1 MKKLLLILLCL
12 PMIGF
17 GQNEIDDYEIIE
29 IEEDDEEF
37 FMVVENMPEFPGGDL
52 GLMNFI
58 QKNVKYPKIAKEYNI
73 TGKVYVSFIVDEKG
87 RVTNVKTVRSVDKN
101 LDAEALRV
109 VSALPNYKP
118 GKKNGKPIRVKYTI
132 PINFTLNNNFS
143 STDQLDSLNL
153 VKFSPE
159 FGHQNECIYLG
170 CSCTIKERV
179 KKIVEQSINKWQKKD
194 EFEKTNNY
202 LLRVND
208 KNRTDKI
215 KKFQNEAMTML
226 KNEFLNSLNF
236 SNIVLSD
243 YDADNETYLLKNSNF
258 DNLVISVPIEE
269 ARYFKTYFS
278 NSNFINPNC
287 VIIDDKFVL
296 SYVDIWNG
304 SRCFAIDEFKYNEEW
319 GLNQKIFKNPIHS
332 TDPNYQWIPCPF
344 IYNYSLSSSQ
354 DYAITDIKYEFSPIE
369 IDDIKSSNTTT
380 SSNIRTNKI
389 NIGTSSVNINIPN
402 NKKVKNRY
410 ALVIGNEDYTSFQ
423 RTLSSEQNVDYALND
438 ATIFKEYCLKTF
450 GVKEDNMFFLTDAT
464 AGTMHQE
471 IDLITK
477 IINKVGLKAEL
488 IVYYAGHGYPDE
500 LTKVPYLIPVDVSA
514 SNLSTAIKL
523 DDLYQKLANTNA
535 SKITIFLDACFTG
548 GGRNSG
554 LVASRGVKVKPKEG
568 VLDGNIVVF
577 SASSAEESSL
587 PYHDE
592 GHGVFTYF
600 LLKKFQESEGNVT
613 LGELSE
619 YLDENVS
626 IKSLRVN
633 QKEQNP
639 TVNTSQ
645 KVVNDWRNWK
655 F

>member
-1 MKKLLLILLCL
+1 MIGEIGNFKMKKLLLILLCL

-17 GQNEIDDYEIIE
+17 GQCVSGDCENGQGTYIYGTTQEYEGEWKDGLRHGFGKNTFPNGTVKEGLWENDILIE
-29 IEEDDEEF
+29 DLSSPYNRNIE
-37 FMVVENMPEFPGGDL
+37 
-52 GLMNFI
+52 
-58 QKNVKYPKIAKEYNI
+58 
-73 TGKVYVSFIVDEKG
+73 
-87 RVTNVKTVRSVDKN
+87 N
-101 LDAEALRV
+101 L
-109 VSALPNYKP
+109 
-118 GKKNGKPIRVKYTI
+118 
-132 PINFTLNNNFS
+132 
-143 STDQLDSLNL
+143 
-153 VKFSPE
+153 
-159 FGHQNECIYLG
+159 
-170 CSCTIKERV
+170 IKEFVEKRV
-179 KKIVEQSINKWQKKD
+179 NEWQQKG
-194 EFEKTNNY
+194 EFEKTNDY
-202 LLRVND
+202 LLRVNE
-208 KNRTDKI
+208 KNRTVKI
-215 KKFQNEAMTML
+215 KEFQEVAMESL
-226 KNEFLNSLNF
+226 KLDFLNSIDF
-236 SNIVLSD
+236 SNIELGD
-243 YDADNETYLLKNSNF
+243 YDADNETFLLKVTSAEVRNIFNNSTKTKSVNLGGF
-258 DNLVISVPIEE
+258 DFVLSVPINE
-269 ARYFKTYFS
+269 AKEFKKSFS
-278 NSNFINPNC
+278 SYKFLNPEC
-287 VIIDDKFVL
+287 EIIDNKLCL
-296 SYVDIWNG
+296 SYVEVTEKEINSVSYTFING
-304 SRCFAIDEFKYNEEW
+304 KSQKNEILKTNQLKVYTYN
-319 GLNQKIFKNPIHS
+319 
-332 TDPNYQWIPCPF
+332 
-344 IYNYSLSSSQ
+344 LSNTQ
-354 DYAITDIKYEFSPIE
+354 DYSITEIDYEFSAIE
-369 IDDIKSSNTTT
+369 IDDIKSSKTTK
-380 SSNIRTNKI
+380 SSRISTNKLKV
-389 NIGTSSVNINIPN
+389 GESSVNINIPT

-423 RTLSSEQNVDYALND
+423 RTLSSEQNVDYAVND
-438 ATIFKEYCLKTF
+438 ASTFKKYCLKTL
-450 GVKEDNMFFLTDAT
+450 GVKEDNMFFLTNAT

-477 IINKVGLKAEL
+477 IINKVGRKAEL

-587 PYHDE
+587 PYHHE

-639 TVNTSQ
+639 TVNTSS

>member
-1 MKKLLLILLCL
+1 
-12 PMIGF
+12 MISF
-17 GQNEIDDYEIIE
+17 GQTNRQNDDKSFNVIDD
-29 IEEDDEEF
+29 
-37 FMVVENMPEFPGGDL
+37 MPEFPGGDL
-52 GLMNFI
+52 ALMKFI
-58 QKNVKYPKIAKEYNI
+58 NKKVKYPGIAKRNNV
-73 TGKVYVSFIVDEKG
+73 TGKVYVSFIVDKDG
-87 RVTNVKTVRSVDKN
+87 SVTNVKIVRGVDKR

-118 GKKNGKPIRVKYTI
+118 GKKNGKPTRVQFTI
-132 PINFTLNNNFS
+132 PINFSLNNFS
-143 STDQLDSLNL
+143 STDKLDSLNL

-159 FGHQNECIYLG
+159 FGHQHKCIYLG
-170 CSCTIKERV
+170 CSCTIKDRV
-179 KKIVEQSINKWQKKD
+179 KKIVEQSINKWQKKG
-194 EFEKTNNY
+194 EFETTNDY

-208 KNRTDKI
+208 NRSFKI
-215 KKFQNEAMTML
+215 KKFQEIAIEKL
-226 KNEFLNSLNF
+226 KNEYLTSLNF
-236 SNIVLSD
+236 KSLKLGD
-243 YDADNETYLLKNSNF
+243 YDADNETFLLKGSSF

-269 ARYFKTYFS
+269 AKFFKEDFS
-278 NSNFINPNC
+278 DYNFINPNC

-296 SYVDIWNG
+296 SYVDIIN
-304 SRCFAIDEFKYNEEW
+304 S
-319 GLNQKIFKNPIHS
+319 
-332 TDPNYQWIPCPF
+332 PF
-344 IYNYSLSSSQ
+344 EYNYSLSSSH

-523 DDLYQKLANTNA
+523 DDLYQKLASTNA

-568 VLDGNIVVF
+568 LLDGNIVVF

-592 GHGVFTYF
+592 AHGLFTYF
-600 LLKKFQESEGNVT
+600 LLKKFQESEGNIT
-613 LGELSE
+613 LGALSE

-639 TVNTSQ
+639 TVNTSER
-645 KVVNDWRNWK
+645 VANDWRNWK